1 MRIAVLTDI
10 HANREA
16 FEAVLADLEGRDIGQ
31 IAILGDVVG
40 YGPDPA
46 WCVRRVQ
53 ALCETGAICLRG
65 NHDNAAAGAE
75 ESMSQNA
82 RKAMDWTRG
91 QLDPG
96 AKAFLGDL
104 PLTVTEDEV
113 QYVHA
118 SADAPGEWNY
128 VRSDTRAVPSFRA
141 SAARIILCGHVHVPL
156 LVSCERSGQVRAQSF
171 RSGLPVPLIRS
182 RRWLAVI
189 GAVGQPRDG
198 HAQAG
203 YAILDR
209 DRDELTFR
217 RVAYDVARTA
227 EKIRAAGLPEALAQR
242 LMAGE

>member
-16 FEAVLADLEGRDIGQ
+16 FEAVLADLEDRDIGR

-40 YGPDPA
+40 YGPDPV
-46 WCVRRVQ
+46 WCVQRVQ
-53 ALCETGAICLRG
+53 SLMKTGAVCLRG

-82 RKAMDWTRG
+82 RKAMDWTLV
-91 QLDPG
+91 QLDAG
-96 AKAFLGDL
+96 AKAFLGRL
-104 PLTVTEDEV
+104 PLTVAEDEI

-118 SADAPGEWNY
+118 SADAPGDWNY
-128 VRSDTRAVPSFRA
+128 IRNDIRAVPSFRA
-141 SAARIILCGHVHVPL
+141 STARILLCGHVHVPL
-156 LVSCERSGQVRAQSF
+156 LVSCDRSGQVRAQSF

-203 YAILDR
+203 YAILDL
-209 DRDELTFR
+209 DTDELTFR
-217 RVAYDVARTA
+217 RVAYDVMRTA
-227 EKIRAAGLPEALAQR
+227 EKIRAAGLPPALAQR